1 MAGGGAVIENLMS
14 APGTLEWAWPWLIAL
29 LPLPWLLGLVW
40 PRKDTESKGLQLS
53 FANNLSAFTTRQK
66 SPAKSAAPLWWLAWL
81 LVLIAACSPQWVGET
96 VSVPDEG
103 RDLMLAVDASG
114 SMREMDMEV
123 GGQRLNRLQAVQV
136 VASDFIQRREQDRIG
151 LILFG
156 DNAYLQS
163 PLSFDRETVVTLLN
177 EAVIGIAGQRRTAI
191 GDAIGLAL
199 KRVRQKQE
207 DDESKKPPLL
217 ILLTDGESNAGLDP
231 LKAAELAA
239 TNGMKIYTIGFGSNR
254 VFGGAEFDERVL
266 NEIAKKTGGRYFRA
280 KNTAELAKIYEL
292 VEQLE
297 PVEDDAR
304 QFRPI
309 TQLGHWP
316 LLAACLVML
325 LSGVLG
331 LLPAA
336 LRGGE

>member
-1 MAGGGAVIENLMS
+1 MIDSLMS
-14 APGTLEWAWPWLIAL
+14 APGTLEWGWPWLIVL

-40 PRKDTESKGLQLS
+40 PRKDSLSRALHLS
-53 FANNLSAFTTRQK
+53 FANDLSAFTRRQTHTRK
-66 SPAKSAAPLWWLAWL
+66 KAAPLWWLAWL
-81 LVLIAACSPQWVGET
+81 LILIAACNPQWVGESVT
-96 VSVPDEG
+96 VPDEG

-114 SMREMDMEV
+114 SMREMDMEI

-136 VASDFIQRREQDRIG
+136 VAADFIQRREQDRIG

-163 PLSFDRETVVTLLN
+163 PLSFDRETVVALLN
-177 EAVIGIAGQRRTAI
+177 EAVIGIAGQRRTAV

-207 DDESKKPPLL
+207 DDENKKPPLL

-239 TNGMKIYTIGFGSNR
+239 THGMKIYTIGFGTSR
-254 VFGGAEFDERVL
+254 IFGGAEFDERVL
-266 NEIAKKTGGRYFRA
+266 NEIATKTGGRYFRA
-280 KNTAELAKIYEL
+280 RNTAELAKIYQL
-292 VEQLE
+292 VDQLE

-316 LLAACLVML
+316 LLAACLVMC
-325 LSGVLG
+325 LSALLG
-331 LLPAA
+331 LLPSVP
-336 LRGGE
+336 RGRE

>member
-1 MAGGGAVIENLMS
+1 MIGSLIS
-14 APGTLEWAWPWLIAL
+14 ATGTLEWAWPWLIAL
-29 LPLPWLLGLVW
+29 LPLPWLLGLIW
-40 PRKDTESKGLQLS
+40 PRKEMESKALHLS
-53 FANNLSAFTTRQK
+53 FANDLSAFTTHQSTSSKRC
-66 SPAKSAAPLWWLAWL
+66 APLWWLAWL
-81 LVLIAACSPQWVGET
+81 LVLMAACNPQWVGEAI
-96 VSVPDEG
+96 SVPDEG

-114 SMREMDMEV
+114 SMREMDMNI

-136 VASDFIQRREQDRIG
+136 VASDFIRRREQDRVG

-163 PLSFDRETVVTLLN
+163 PLSFDRETVAQLLN
-177 EAVIGIAGQRRTAI
+177 EAVIGIAGQRRTAV

-199 KRVRQKQE
+199 KRVRQKQK
-207 DDESKKPPLL
+207 DDENKKPPLL

-239 TNGMKIYTIGFGSNR
+239 THGMKIYTIGFGSNR
-254 VFGGAEFDERVL
+254 IFGGAEFDERVL
-266 NEIAKKTGGRYFRA
+266 DEIAKKTGGRYFRA

-292 VEQLE
+292 VDQLE

-325 LSGVLG
+325 LSG
-331 LLPAA
+331 LLSFLPM
-336 LRGGE
+336 LSGGRK

>member
-1 MAGGGAVIENLMS
+1 MIGSLIS

-29 LPLPWLLGLVW
+29 LPLPWLLGLIW
-40 PRKDTESKGLQLS
+40 PRKEMESKALHLS
-53 FANNLSAFTTRQK
+53 FANDLSAFTTHQSTSSKRR
-66 SPAKSAAPLWWLAWL
+66 APLWWLAWL
-81 LVLIAACSPQWVGET
+81 LVLIAACNPQWVGEAI
-96 VSVPDEG
+96 SVPDEG

-114 SMREMDMEV
+114 SMREMDMNI

-136 VASDFIQRREQDRIG
+136 VASDFIRRREQDRIG

-163 PLSFDRETVVTLLN
+163 PLSFDRETVVQLLN
-177 EAVIGIAGQRRTAI
+177 EAVIGIAGQRRTAV

-199 KRVRQKQE
+199 KRVRQKQK
-207 DDESKKPPLL
+207 DDENKKPPLL

-239 TNGMKIYTIGFGSNR
+239 THGMKIYTIGFGSNR
-254 VFGGAEFDERVL
+254 IFGGAEFDERVL
-266 NEIAKKTGGRYFRA
+266 DEIAKKTGGRYFRA

-292 VEQLE
+292 VDQLE

-309 TQLGHWP
+309 IQLGHWP

-325 LSGVLG
+325 VSGLLSFLPVLSGG
-331 LLPAA
+331 
-336 LRGGE
+336 RK